1 MLQGMSAVIASPP
14 SVKASFLKGIC
25 VRAITSFS
33 GNMLYKHKDNF
44 FFFFFCALSGAKTI
58 SSDQSVVLR
67 HL

>member
-44 FFFFFCALSGAKTI
+44 FFFFFVHFQVQKLYPVI
-58 SSDQSVVLR
+58 SQWC
-67 HL
+67 